1 MREGKLIVYMLLM
14 HPIYLGAFIYKQV
27 YPKIINFGGKLKMN
41 EKKKEPIR
49 LTRNDN
55 VSLKTKLLAKAALLT
70 IIAVVLQALEF
81 LIPFLPFIPPFL
93 KFELSDIPAIL
104 GAFALGPAAGVGI
117 EFVKNVIH
125 FALGLNPTG
134 GVGELANFIVGSA
147 LVIPAGIIYKKNK
160 SKKSAIIGLAIG
172 IVSMVIIAAIF
183 NYTVLLPF
191 YGKIMPI
198 QAIIDMSAAV
208 NPWIV
213 DMKSLVIYGIIP
225 FNIFKGLIVSILT
238 LLIYKR
244 ISPILHR

>member
-1 MREGKLIVYMLLM
+1 MNTDKLG
-14 HPIYLGAFIYKQV
+14 P
-27 YPKIINFGGKLKMN
+27 
-41 EKKKEPIR
+41 R
-49 LTRNDN
+49 DN
-55 VSLKTKLLAKAALLT
+55 VSLRTKLLTKAALLT
-70 IIAVVLQALEF
+70 ILAVVLQALEF

-104 GAFALGPAAGVGI
+104 GAFALGPAAGVAI

-125 FALGLNPTG
+125 FVLGLNPTG

-147 LVIPAGIIYKKNK
+147 LVIPAGLIYKKRK
-160 SKKSAIIGLAIG
+160 SRKFAIIGLCVG
-172 IVSMVIIAAIF
+172 IITMVIVAAVF

-198 QAIIDMSAAV
+198 QTIIDMSAAV

-225 FNIFKGLIVSILT
+225 FNIFKGVLISVLT